1 MVDGGGGVGS
11 VVVNVVDD
19 VVGVDASLSNCG
31 FVQLTCYVGIIIN
44 IVSVSLLP

>member
-11 VVVNVVDD
+11 VVVSVDD
-19 VVGVDASLSNCG
+19 VVGVDASLRNCG